1 MAVPEEKTVR
11 IESGATYSVPAP
23 YQSHASFM
31 SALRAGERG
40 ALQLFFDWYSPL
52 LRDQARKVGVP
63 EGERAELVTTVLD
76 DVAMHLLQCDEPPR
90 ELARYLVGALR
101 NRARS
106 RHRDGHRRAATEER
120 AYTDSVGGRERVVAE
135 SHSEYGIR
143 TSRPI
148 DDDEHAGLRAAVAK
162 IAARSAQAL
171 TEGELTLLI
180 GVSNHVP
187 MRELAKQAGIPY
199 GTARVRLHRLRER
212 FRKLAIQHVASLEPE
227 EQREM
232 LRFFR
237 RAGVQLETSEAA
249 GSGRHR
255 HDAVTFVEE

>member
-1 MAVPEEKTVR
+1 MAVAEEN
-11 IESGATYSVPAP
+11 IASAESGAGYRVPAP
-23 YQSHASFM
+23 YRTHASFVN
-31 SALRAGERG
+31 ALRAAERG

-52 LRDQARKVGVP
+52 LRDQARKIGVP

-76 DVAMHLLQCDEPPR
+76 DVAMYLLECEEPPR

-106 RHRDGHRRAATEER
+106 RHRDSQRHTITEER
-120 AYTDSVGGRERVVAE
+120 AYADMGDGRERVVAE
-135 SHSEYGIR
+135 SHSEYGLR
-143 TSRPI
+143 TTRPMH
-148 DDDEHAGLRAAVAK
+148 DQDGAALRAGVARL
-162 IAARSAQAL
+162 AARSAQLL

-187 MRELAKQAGIPY
+187 MRELAAQAGIAY
-199 GTARVRLHRLRER
+199 GAARVRLHRLRER
-212 FRKLAIQHVASLEPE
+212 FRKIAIQHVATLEPE

-237 RAGVQLETSEAA
+237 RAGVDVQAQEAPA
-249 GSGRHR
+249 GGRHR
-255 HDAVTFVEE
+255 HDAVTFGEE